1 MGSTGVGTTTM
12 PQSKSSPE
20 PGVPGSSGGAGGVTG
35 STGVTGAS
43 VEVLVICGVTKLK
56 LRSSPAM
63 VTLSRVTAPVT
74 PGAMSRSPETVMLDR
89 AAPPAALIRRLPST
103 LLE

>member
-1 MGSTGVGTTTM
+1 M

-20 PGVPGSSGGAGGVTG
+20 LGVPGCSGGAGCSGVTG
-35 STGVTGAS
+35 VSAGDW
-43 VEVLVICGVTKLK
+43 VICGVMELK
-56 LRSSPAM
+56 LRISPET

-74 PGAMSRSPETVMLDR
+74 PGAMSKSPETVMLDS
-89 AAPPAALIRRLPST
+89 AAPPVALIRRVPST